1 MILKLIIDI
10 EVNILKNKKTYLFF
24 RTLIAFVNGEKKTL
38 RANSRLILSH
48 RQQEIHFSVFISV
61 SYLYVCRPSLD
72 SLVLLEF
79 SSTPLASSL
88 LHSGNGEG
96 PRGASKFLLDL

>member
-10 EVNILKNKKTYLFF
+10 EVNILKNKKSYLFF

-38 RANSRLILSH
+38 RANSRLIVSRH
-48 RQQEIHFSVFISV
+48 QQEIHFSVFI

-96 PRGASKFLLDL
+96 PEFRQ

>member
-10 EVNILKNKKTYLFF
+10 EVNILKNKKSYLFF
-24 RTLIAFVNGEKKTL
+24 FLIAFVNGEKKTL
-38 RANSRLILSH
+38 RANSRLIVSH
-48 RQQEIHFSVFISV
+48 HQQEIHFSVFISV

-96 PRGASKFLLDL
+96 PEFRQ